1 MANTY
6 VASNFHLVF
15 STKHRRAL
23 ISPEIE
29 SALYRYM
36 NGIVTG
42 LNSRCLA
49 INGTENHTHLLV
61 SLSKKL
67 PLSELLCQ
75 VKASSTKWIKA
86 QNNGA
91 YSTFSWQ
98 DGYGAF
104 SVSLS
109 GVPAV
114 VDYIARQKEHHKRMS
129 FEEEYRTLLKRSGIE
144 FDERYLFD

>member
-1 MANTY
+1 MAQTF
-6 VASNFHLVF
+6 VISNFHLVF
-15 STKHRRAL
+15 STKHRQAL
-23 ISPEIE
+23 LRPEIE
-29 SALYRYM
+29 SALYGYM

-42 LNSRCLA
+42 LDSRCLA
-49 INGTENHTHLLV
+49 INGTEDHTHLLV

-86 QNNGA
+86 QNDGA
-91 YSTFSWQ
+91 CSRFAWQ

-114 VDYIARQKEHHKRMS
+114 IDYIARQKEHHSRMS
-129 FEEEYRTLLKRSGIE
+129 FEEEYRTLLRRSGIE